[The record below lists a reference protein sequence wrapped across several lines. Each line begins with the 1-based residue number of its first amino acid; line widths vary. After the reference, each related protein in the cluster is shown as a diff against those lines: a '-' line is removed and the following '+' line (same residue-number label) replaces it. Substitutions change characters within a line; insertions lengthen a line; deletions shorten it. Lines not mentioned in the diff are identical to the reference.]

1 MFLSNK
7 YAIWYHEL
15 IERAVKDARKRS
27 DEIYLESHHIIPKSL
42 GGSNEKTNLV
52 LLTTREHFVAHRL
65 LVKITSGENRRKMC
79 FALYRLTHSGGN
91 LKRNF
96 TSHQYDVAKRLR
108 IIAVKE
114 AQTGRKRSQ
123 ETKDKISASRQAN
136 PIKFTDEYRENM
148 RQKITGK
155 KRTEE
160 TKRNMSEA
168 RKRFIEANPGFKTCI
183 SQTEEAKK
191 KIKHATWRSWND
203 PTYEG
208 YRR

>member
-1 MFLSNK
+1 MEK
-7 YAIWYHEL
+7 YGFVYIWY
-15 IERAVKDARKRS
+15 DRKHKR
-27 DEIYLESHHIIPKSL
+27 YYVGSHWGTTDDGYVCSSTWMRNAYRRRPNDFRRRIIKL
-42 GGSNEKTNLV
+42 VEDRTNLYETENYY
-52 LLTTREHFVAHRL
+52 LNMIQPDEMGSKYYNLRSG
-65 LVKITSGENRRKMC
+65 VKGHWHLHED
-79 FALYRLTHSGGN
+79 
-91 LKRNF
+91 KR
-96 TSHQYDVAKRLR
+96 T
-108 IIAVKE
+108 AV
-114 AQTGRKRSQ
+114 S
-123 ETKDKISASRQAN
+123 DKISASRQAN

-191 KIKHATWRSWND
+191 KIKHATWGSWND